1 MYKPNSMWTWS
12 FCIVTLFQAVVTLAL
27 ECYVFADFQLK
38 LKEIAVNV
46 TASKTIPT
54 FLALYSFGFVYEL
67 VLVYDALRLKN
78 TIQIIGLCVCN
89 VGLLIYGA
97 VQVEQIKDAI
107 GVLNDNSAIDPAVW
121 GQIKPFLIIIPCVV
135 AMGTL
140 LMMIV
145 AWKLYDEF
153 AWSIY
158 KHISADLRMKRR
170 YLTYQI
176 YIALLKFDFFF
187 FLGFTVQ
194 FVVIVTNRHDAE
206 FALTLAAIP
215 VTILILLAAALFV
228 RRESSVGM
236 IVIIL
241 LYFAAL
247 AYFLFKL
254 YRIYD
259 KNTYQEYLQ
268 AQRSLT
274 FFAVITL
281 VLIVMTIINAC
292 MCMHNFHKGLKPHVN
307 RKKARKEAE
316 KTTELS
322 SNITGQASPRAASPL
337 TSGAESGPDSKA
349 SGSGTGAAGS
359 VSSVA
364 RTSSPTPPGGPRAA
378 LRRRAAADH
387 KESLRN
393 ARPSSTRAA
402 GAGGSSGTMLKLYTD
417 ESPGLRVDPVVV
429 LVLSLG
435 FIFSVVGLHVIAKIT
450 RKFSS

>member
-1 MYKPNSMWTWS
+1 MPPHPKKSKMYKPNSMWTWS

-27 ECYVFADFQLK
+27 EWYVLSLRFLERYIADADGVLCSYVFADFQLK

-170 YLTYQI
+170 YLTYQ
-176 YIALLKFDFFF
+176 
-187 FLGFTVQ
+187 VCC
-194 FVVIVTNRHDAE
+194 E
-206 FALTLAAIP
+206 P
-215 VTILILLAAALFV
+215 
-228 RRESSVGM
+228 
-236 IVIIL
+236 
-241 LYFAAL
+241 
-247 AYFLFKL
+247 
-254 YRIYD
+254 
-259 KNTYQEYLQ
+259 
-268 AQRSLT
+268 
-274 FFAVITL
+274 
-281 VLIVMTIINAC
+281 
-292 MCMHNFHKGLKPHVN
+292 P
-307 RKKARKEAE
+307 
-316 KTTELS
+316 
-322 SNITGQASPRAASPL
+322 
-337 TSGAESGPDSKA
+337 SG
-349 SGSGTGAAGS
+349 
-359 VSSVA
+359 
-364 RTSSPTPPGGPRAA
+364 
-378 LRRRAAADH
+378 
-387 KESLRN
+387 
-393 ARPSSTRAA
+393 
-402 GAGGSSGTMLKLYTD
+402 
-417 ESPGLRVDPVVV
+417 
-429 LVLSLG
+429 
-435 FIFSVVGLHVIAKIT
+435 
-450 RKFSS
+450 